1 MAVTGNSSTT
11 LHNRE
16 TVMDNRRF
24 VLIQGMNENS
34 GHMPSTPS
42 TQSVGHT
49 VANAIQA
56 GFRIGKLVRIGQV
69 DGRIVGYNIG
79 HFGLFRGKD
88 YPLLVR
94 TRYGT
99 AKCSL
104 AEVAAA

>member
-1 MAVTGNSSTT
+1 MNT
-11 LHNRE
+11 
-16 TVMDNRRF
+16 RRF
-24 VLIQGMNENS
+24 EVIQGKREKS
-34 GHMPSTPS
+34 DHTPS
-42 TQSVGHT
+42 NARSIGHT

-56 GFRIGKLVRIGQV
+56 GFRIGMAVRIGQV

-104 AEVAAA
+104 AEVAAT

>member
-1 MAVTGNSSTT
+1 MN
-11 LHNRE
+11 
-16 TVMDNRRF
+16 NRRF
-24 VLIQGMNENS
+24 VLIQGNREN
-34 GHMPSTPS
+34 GNPAPSS
-42 TQSVGHT
+42 TRNIGNT
-49 VANAIQA
+49 VSSAIQA

>member
-1 MAVTGNSSTT
+1 MAMN
-11 LHNRE
+11 
-16 TVMDNRRF
+16 NRRF
-24 VLIQGMNENS
+24 ELIQGKREDS
-34 GHMPSTPS
+34 DHTPNN
-42 TQSVGHT
+42 TRGIGHT

-56 GFRIGKLVRIGQV
+56 GFRIGMAVRIGQV

>member
-1 MAVTGNSSTT
+1 MN
-11 LHNRE
+11 
-16 TVMDNRRF
+16 NRRF
-24 VLIQGMNENS
+24 MLIQGTRETRDL
-34 GHMPSTPS
+34 TPS
-42 TQSVGHT
+42 KGHSIGHT
-49 VANAIQA
+49 VASAIQA

-104 AEVAAA
+104 AEVVVV

>member
-1 MAVTGNSSTT
+1 MT
-11 LHNRE
+11 
-16 TVMDNRRF
+16 NRRL
-24 VLIQGMNENS
+24 VLIQGRGEASDPGPGNVRS
-34 GHMPSTPS
+34 IS
-42 TQSVGHT
+42 HT
-49 VANAIQA
+49 VASAIQA

>member
-1 MAVTGNSSTT
+1 MN
-11 LHNRE
+11 N
-16 TVMDNRRF
+16 NRRF
-24 VLIQGMNENS
+24 VLIQGKRRS
-34 GHMPSTPS
+34 GDSALNRASTPNI
-42 TQSVGHT
+42 GHT
-49 VANAIQA
+49 VANAIHA
-56 GFRIGKLVRIGQV
+56 GFRIGQPVRIGQV

-79 HFGLFRGKD
+79 HFGLFSGKD

>member
-1 MAVTGNSSTT
+1 MN
-11 LHNRE
+11 NQ
-16 TVMDNRRF
+16 RF
-24 VLIQGMNENS
+24 VLIQGKRENS
-34 GHMPSTPS
+34 DPMPNSSRSICHIVT
-42 TQSVGHT
+42 
-49 VANAIQA
+49 NAIQA
-56 GFRIGKLVRIGQV
+56 GFRIGMAVRIGQV

>member
-1 MAVTGNSSTT
+1 MI
-11 LHNRE
+11 H
-16 TVMDNRRF
+16 RRF
-24 VLIQGMNENS
+24 VLIQGKRENS
-34 GHMPSTPS
+34 GIAPDNTH
-42 TQSVGHT
+42 GIGYT

-94 TRYGT
+94 TRYGI

>member
-1 MAVTGNSSTT
+1 
-11 LHNRE
+11 
-16 TVMDNRRF
+16 MDNRRF
-24 VLIQGMNENS
+24 LLIQGTNENS
-34 GHMPSTPS
+34 GHMPDAQNSHS
-42 TQSVGHT
+42 IGHT

-56 GFRIGKLVRIGQV
+56 GFRIGKPVRIGQV

>member
-1 MAVTGNSSTT
+1 MN
-11 LHNRE
+11 
-16 TVMDNRRF
+16 NRRF
-24 VLIQGMNENS
+24 VLIQGKRENS
-34 GHMPSTPS
+34 DLMPSNACS
-42 TQSVGHT
+42 ISHT
-49 VANAIQA
+49 VASAIHA
-56 GFRIGKLVRIGQV
+56 GFHIGKLVRIGQV

>member
-1 MAVTGNSSTT
+1 MNK
-11 LHNRE
+11 
-16 TVMDNRRF
+16 RRF
-24 VLIQGMNENS
+24 VLIQGKREN
-34 GHMPSTPS
+34 GGFTPDSTHS
-42 TQSVGHT
+42 IGNT

-56 GFRIGKLVRIGQV
+56 GFRIGLPVRIGQV

>member
-1 MAVTGNSSTT
+1 MN
-11 LHNRE
+11 
-16 TVMDNRRF
+16 NRRF
-24 VLIQGMNENS
+24 VLIQGKREECD
-34 GHMPSTPS
+34 HTPNNAHS
-42 TQSVGHT
+42 IGNT

-94 TRYGT
+94 TRYGI

>member
-1 MAVTGNSSTT
+1 MN
-11 LHNRE
+11 
-16 TVMDNRRF
+16 NRRF
-24 VLIQGMNENS
+24 VLIQGKRENS
-34 GHMPSTPS
+34 KLTPNSTHS
-42 TQSVGHT
+42 IGHT

-56 GFRIGKLVRIGQV
+56 GFRIGKIVRIGQV

>member
-1 MAVTGNSSTT
+1 MN
-11 LHNRE
+11 
-16 TVMDNRRF
+16 NRRF
-24 VLIQGMNENS
+24 VLIQGKRENNDLAPSNECS
-34 GHMPSTPS
+34 I
-42 TQSVGHT
+42 GHT
-49 VANAIQA
+49 VAHAIQA

>member
-1 MAVTGNSSTT
+1 MN
-11 LHNRE
+11 
-16 TVMDNRRF
+16 NRRF
-24 VLIQGMNENS
+24 VLIQGRRENNDLTPANECNI
-34 GHMPSTPS
+34 
-42 TQSVGHT
+42 GHT

-56 GFRIGKLVRIGQV
+56 GYRIGKLVRIGQV

>member
-1 MAVTGNSSTT
+1 MN
-11 LHNRE
+11 N
-16 TVMDNRRF
+16 NRRF
-24 VLIQGMNENS
+24 VLIQGKRRS
-34 GHMPSTPS
+34 GDGALNRASAPNI
-42 TQSVGHT
+42 GHT
-49 VANAIQA
+49 VANAIHA
-56 GFRIGKLVRIGQV
+56 GFRIGQPVRIGQV

-79 HFGLFRGKD
+79 HFGLFSGKD

>member
-1 MAVTGNSSTT
+1 MN
-11 LHNRE
+11 NQ
-16 TVMDNRRF
+16 RF
-24 VLIQGMNENS
+24 VLIQGSRENS
-34 GHMPSTPS
+34 DHTPKDSRNIGHI
-42 TQSVGHT
+42 

-56 GFRIGKLVRIGQV
+56 GFRIGMAVRIGQV

-104 AEVAAA
+104 AEVAAT

>member
-1 MAVTGNSSTT
+1 MK
-11 LHNRE
+11 NRH
-16 TVMDNRRF
+16 F
-24 VLIQGMNENS
+24 VVIQGKREN
-34 GHMPSTPS
+34 GDLTPGNARS
-42 TQSVGHT
+42 IGHT
-49 VANAIQA
+49 VTNAIHA
-56 GFRIGKLVRIGQV
+56 GFRIGKPVRIGQV

>member
-1 MAVTGNSSTT
+1 MS
-11 LHNRE
+11 
-16 TVMDNRRF
+16 NRRL
-24 VLIQGMNENS
+24 VLIQGGRENS
-34 GHMPSTPS
+34 DLIPSNARNIGH
-42 TQSVGHT
+42 SV
-49 VANAIQA
+49 ASAIQA

-69 DGRIVGYNIG
+69 NGRIVGYNIG

-99 AKCSL
+99 TKCSL

>member
-1 MAVTGNSSTT
+1 M
-11 LHNRE
+11 NR
-16 TVMDNRRF
+16 RRF
-24 VLIQGMNENS
+24 VLIQGKRENS
-34 GHMPSTPS
+34 DLTPS
-42 TQSVGHT
+42 NERSIGHT

>member
-1 MAVTGNSSTT
+1 MN
-11 LHNRE
+11 
-16 TVMDNRRF
+16 NRRF
-24 VLIQGMNENS
+24 VLIQGKRENS
-34 GHMPSTPS
+34 DLTPNS
-42 TQSVGHT
+42 AHGIGHT

-56 GFRIGKLVRIGQV
+56 GFRIGRIVRIGQV